1 MKRFLSTVAALTI
14 AFTAFS
20 GTAKADNTFSL
31 HLEPG
36 IVQPMSAP
44 QDNIYSTGVVL
55 GAKGMFALTPNLSI
69 GPSVSGLYL
78 PRQVDNGQNAGV
90 LWQFGGS
97 ARLQT
102 DRRASNRG
110 VFHNIS
116 PWIDTDLS
124 LASTG
129 NLLRP
134 AFDVGVGAEVPL
146 DQNHI
151 AWIGPFVRYVH
162 VFQTSDNESGL
173 SLDPRDPNFLE
184 AGVSVSFDTPT
195 HPKMRVVDRNTL
207 QVIHDTKSCPPQEV
221 AAVVVPPVDKI
232 DLSEKVY
239 FDHDSSVL
247 RWESNDKLDAIAKV
261 LVSHP
266 KFVIKVEGHA
276 SSDGQLDHNVKLAA
290 SRTASVVAYLTAH
303 GVDASRLKSENLGVS
318 KPTAPNTS
326 KEGRE
331 RNRRVEFAVS
341 FTSVEPTK

>member
-1 MKRFLSTVAALTI
+1 MKRFLSTLAALTI

-36 IVQPMSAP
+36 VVVPLSAP
-44 QDNIYSTGVVL
+44 QSNIYDPGLAL

-69 GPSVSGLYL
+69 GPSASALYL
-78 PRQVDNGQNAGV
+78 PKKVDDGSNAGV

-102 DRRASNRG
+102 DRRATNSG
-110 VFHNIS
+110 VFHDIS

-124 LASTG
+124 LAATG

-134 AFDVGVGAEVPL
+134 AWDVAVGAEVPL

-151 AWIGPFVRYVH
+151 AWLGPFVRYTH
-162 VFQTSDNESGL
+162 LFQTSDSQSGL
-173 SLDPRDPNFLE
+173 QLDPRDPNFLE
-184 AGVSVSFDTPT
+184 VGLSVSFDTPT
-195 HPKMRVVDRNTL
+195 KPRTKVVEHT
-207 QVIHDTKSCPPQEV
+207 VVKVEKVASPPEV
-221 AAVVVPPVDKI
+221 KVVTVVKTVPVERLDF
-232 DLSEKVY
+232 SERVY

-261 LVSHP
+261 LIAHP
-266 KFVIKVEGHA
+266 NLVIKVEGHA
-276 SSDGQLDHNVKLAA
+276 SSDGQLAHNVQLAA
-290 SRTASVVAYLTAH
+290 RRTAAVVAYLTSH
-303 GVDASRLKSENLGVS
+303 GVDASRLKSESLGVS
-318 KPTAPNTS
+318 KPAAPNTS

-331 RNRRVEFAVS
+331 RNRRVEFTVN
-341 FTSVEPTK
+341 FTSVDSK